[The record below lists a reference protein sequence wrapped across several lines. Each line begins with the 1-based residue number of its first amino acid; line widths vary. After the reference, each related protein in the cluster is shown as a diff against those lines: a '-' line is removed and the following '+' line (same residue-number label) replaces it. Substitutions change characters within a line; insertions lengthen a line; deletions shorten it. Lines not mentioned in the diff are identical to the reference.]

1 MFASSSDISYI
12 VYRLAA
18 IQYGVLLWAGAAP
31 PIKSGVVAAILR
43 AGAAPPFKWVRLGVV
58 GAIQS
63 GVLLWAG
70 AAPPSKIGRRGDVGA
85 I

>member
-1 MFASSSDISYI
+1 M
-12 VYRLAA
+12 
-18 IQYGVLLWAGAAP
+18 
-31 PIKSGVVAAILR
+31 IKVTKHHHIWDTNKTQTAMGRIGLVGAILR

-58 GAIQS
+58 GAMQS

-70 AAPPSKIGRRGDVGA
+70 AAPPIKIGRRGDVGA